1 MKVQLNQEV
10 MELGCPKGTYIN
22 ISDGDDALAHKD
34 ILEHSLYIAQ
44 KGNLDV
50 TEFSAAYFKK
60 NLKL

>member
-1 MKVQLNQEV
+1 
-10 MELGCPKGTYIN
+10 MELGCPKGTYIT